1 MTDLIKEFL
10 IEQVL
15 ILVPVLLF
23 IGKLLKATPK
33 IADWLIPWLLL
44 LAGAGGGLAILGL
57 TVNALVQGVLAAAMA
72 VFGHQLYKQTTE
84 QEEVTYDS
92 LYS

>member
-1 MTDLIKEFL
+1 MADLIKEFL

-44 LAGAGGGLAILGL
+44 IAGAGGGLAILGF
-57 TVNALVQGVLAAAMA
+57 TVNGFVQGVLAAAMA
-72 VFGHQLYKQTTE
+72 VFGHQLFKQINE
-84 QEEVTYDS
+84 K
-92 LYS
+92 